1 MERVFQCPNCGSLV
15 LAEVDNV
22 ECPIGCDLE
31 LEIVDSLGKFETD
44 SEDNKDTAG

>member
-15 LAEVDNV
+15 LAGEDNV

-31 LEIVDSLGKFETD
+31 LEIVDTLGQLEMNPGDK
-44 SEDNKDTAG
+44 

>member
-15 LAEVDNV
+15 LAPGDAV

-31 LEIVDSLGKFETD
+31 LQIIDTLAQIEIDSGGKR
-44 SEDNKDTAG
+44 KQG

>member
-15 LAEVDNV
+15 LAGGDNV

-31 LEIVDSLGKFETD
+31 LEIVDTLANMEID
-44 SEDNKDTAG
+44 SSE

>member
-15 LAEVDNV
+15 LAVGDKV

-31 LEIVDSLGKFETD
+31 LEIIDTLGQVEIDSGDKR
-44 SEDNKDTAG
+44 A